1 MTRCKVALI
10 AALSVVTFTQIAS
23 AADMI
28 VKAPVYKE
36 PPPPVLY
43 NWTGFYIG
51 ANAGYGWSNESFNM
65 SGDNDAG
72 TRWLGLPFFPDP
84 SLRSGNFDASGFVG
98 GGQVGYNW
106 QFRNWVA
113 GFEADFNY
121 ADLRGTASI
130 PSFFAVYVSTP
141 STLEAD
147 SRLKWFGT
155 VRGRL
160 GFLPTERLLIFATG
174 GLAYGKIETNAG
186 FQNNSGAFSQGIL
199 PDGSAII
206 CLGNSRCI
214 SGNGS
219 RTSVGWT
226 LGGGLEWAFAN
237 NWSIKAEYLYIDLG
251 GETIHM
257 VQNLGFI
264 PPKPGSIAVGF
275 DNGSYQIVRGGIN
288 YRF

>member
-1 MTRCKVALI
+1 MRRLSIIFV
-10 AALSVVTFTQIAS
+10 AALSTVAFTNIAS
-23 AADMI
+23 AADMV
-28 VKAPVYKE
+28 VKAPVYKA
-36 PPPPVLY
+36 PPPAPY
-43 NWTGFYIG
+43 NWNGFYVG
-51 ANAGYGWSNESFNM
+51 GNAGYGWSNASFNM

-84 SLRSGNFDASGFVG
+84 SLRSGTFDTSGFVG
-98 GGQVGYNW
+98 GAQVGFNW
-106 QFRNWVA
+106 QFNSNWVA
-113 GFEADFNY
+113 GFETDFNY
-121 ADLRGTASI
+121 ADLHGTASI
-130 PSFFAVYVSTP
+130 PSFFTYCCKTP
-141 STLEAD
+141 STLDVD
-147 SRLKWFGT
+147 SQLKWFGT

-186 FQNNSGAFSQGIL
+186 FQNNSGTFSQGVL

-237 NWSIKAEYLYIDLG
+237 NWSIKAEYLYMNLG
-251 GETIHM
+251 DETIHM

-264 PPKPGSIAVGF
+264 PPKPGSIAVSF
-275 DNGSYQIVRGGIN
+275 DNGSYQIVRGGLN